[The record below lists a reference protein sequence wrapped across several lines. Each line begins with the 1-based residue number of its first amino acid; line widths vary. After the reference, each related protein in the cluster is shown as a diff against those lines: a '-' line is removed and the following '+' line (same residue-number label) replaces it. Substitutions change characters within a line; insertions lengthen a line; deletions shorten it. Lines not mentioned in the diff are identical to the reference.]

1 MKKNYGLFLVIM
13 MLVFVKCVSASS
25 YYYMNDDGYY
35 MLCAEKGG
43 CIEISQNESLATFN
57 LGNGIIE
64 FNGEIYYYNSAKE
77 AEYQE
82 SQAGKTRMY
91 FYKDSSGRY
100 VLCSTNEK
108 KSCRTYTFDK
118 LKDIATISANKI
130 VLNNKKGP
138 GEEGDTYYLNQSLQ
152 DSFDNSN
159 SQNTEN
165 GTSAD
170 ANKSVAEPTTDTC
183 TRLKEPLRFVGHIVL
198 VFKIIIPI
206 VLLVLG
212 AMDFFRAVTSS
223 KEDDIKKSARSFA
236 FRAISAV
243 VIFFLPTLISV
254 LFSFVDSWAGIRG
267 DFNACQK
274 CVLRVGECK

>member
-1 MKKNYGLFLVIM
+1 MI
-13 MLVFVKCVSASS
+13 
-25 YYYMNDDGYY
+25 
-35 MLCAEKGG
+35 
-43 CIEISQNESLATFN
+43 QN
-57 LGNGIIE
+57 
-64 FNGEIYYYNSAKE
+64 
-77 AEYQE
+77 
-82 SQAGKTRMY
+82 
-91 FYKDSSGRY
+91 
-100 VLCSTNEK
+100 
-108 KSCRTYTFDK
+108 
-118 LKDIATISANKI
+118 
-130 VLNNKKGP
+130 
-138 GEEGDTYYLNQSLQ
+138 
-152 DSFDNSN
+152 SFDNSN